1 MEEYKK
7 IRIAEKDKVKGFYSL
22 LTKAK
27 NPFTCLPDNTYFVKK
42 RDLEELVKEK
52 IGFEIL

>member
-1 MEEYKK
+1 MEEYK

-27 NPFTCLPDNTYFVKK
+27 NSFTCLPDNTYFVKK
-42 RDLEELVKEK
+42 RDLEELVNEE